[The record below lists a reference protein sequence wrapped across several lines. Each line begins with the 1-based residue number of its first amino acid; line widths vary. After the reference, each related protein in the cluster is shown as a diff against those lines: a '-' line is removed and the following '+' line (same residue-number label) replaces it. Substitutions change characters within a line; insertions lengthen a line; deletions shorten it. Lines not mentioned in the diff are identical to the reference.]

1 MYRKIYTK
9 QIYKVGMNLNILNK
23 AFTGVIVCALLLFTI
38 AFKASAQE
46 VITLQKA
53 IDRSLERNL
62 TIKQAQFN
70 EAIDVEN
77 VNQAK
82 YNRLPNLT
90 ANPQASFNYGR
101 NIDPSTNQFVNQSIF
116 GLNGSVTSQ
125 VLLFQGGLLKN
136 QVLQNRLQL
145 DVDKSNT
152 AKVKN
157 DLVLNVVT
165 TYLSVLSNQD
175 LLAASIQQVD
185 ISKQS
190 LDKVQKT
197 FDVGNVTLADLSQA
211 KAQVST
217 DQLNQTTAQNQLDI
231 SILTLKQYMEM
242 DPATEIT
249 IEKPDVSKLTDVKWE
264 YDAQA
269 VFGNSI
275 NVNPDVHLAEIQ
287 KQLALQNVNVAKSY
301 YYPSLALFGSL
312 GSNYSDARKNS
323 IITPTGGFQPIGT
336 VSGSGATV
344 VAPAYSQAFSNY
356 PFTSQF
362 GDNFNQSVGIS
373 LQIPIFGRF
382 TTRTSVRK
390 AKISYQIADI
400 SAQLAKNNLN
410 KTISQAVLDVRAAN
424 KKYESAQQTYQS
436 NKDAYNVV
444 QQRYTVGLI
453 NSLDY
458 NTSLTTLNKSEFDMI
473 QAKYEL
479 IFRSKIIDYYL
490 GNPIT
495 L

>member
-1 MYRKIYTK
+1 MNMNFKIPF
-9 QIYKVGMNLNILNK
+9 NSNK
-23 AFTGVIVCALLLFTI
+23 GLLTAFVCTLLLLNST
-38 AFKASAQE
+38 FKASAQE

-53 IDRSLERNL
+53 VERTLDRNL
-62 TIKQAQFN
+62 NIKQAQFN

-77 VNQAK
+77 YKQAK

-90 ANPQASFNYGR
+90 GNPQASFNFGR
-101 NIDPSTNQFVNQSIF
+101 SVDPSTNQFVNQSIF
-116 GLNGSVTSQ
+116 GLSGSITSQ
-125 VLLFQGGLLKN
+125 VLLYQGGLLKN
-136 QVLQNRLQL
+136 QILANKLQL
-145 DVDKSNT
+145 DVDKSST

-157 DLVLNVVT
+157 DLVLNVVS

-185 ISKQS
+185 LSKQT

-197 FDVGNVTLADLSQA
+197 FDVGNGTLADLSQA

-217 DQLNQTTAQNQLDI
+217 ADLNQTTAQNQLDI

-242 DPATEIT
+242 DPTANIK
-249 IEKPDVSKLTDVKWE
+249 IEKPDVSKLTDVKSQ

-269 VFGNSI
+269 VFANSVGI
-275 NVNPDVHLAEIQ
+275 NPDVKLAEVQ
-287 KQLALQNVNVAKSY
+287 KQLAFQNIEVAKSN
-301 YYPSLALFGSL
+301 YYPSLGLFGSI
-312 GSNYSDARKNS
+312 GSNYSDARKNVLIS
-323 IITPTGGFQPIGT
+323 PSGLETIGV
-336 VSGSGATV
+336 VSGSNTPV
-344 VAPAYSQAFSNY
+344 VTPGYTQTFTKY
-356 PFTSQF
+356 PFTDQF
-362 GDNFNQSVGIS
+362 GDNFNQAIGVS
-373 LQIPIFGRF
+373 LNIPIFGRF
-382 TTRTSVRK
+382 TTRTQVRK
-390 AKISYQIADI
+390 ARISYQIADVT
-400 SAQLAKNNLN
+400 AQLAKNTLN
-410 KTISQAVLDVRAAN
+410 KTIAQAVLDVRAAD
-424 KKYESAQQTYQS
+424 KKYQSAQQTFQS
-436 NKDAYNVV
+436 NKDAYDVV
-444 QQRYTVGLI
+444 QQRYNVGLV

>member
-1 MYRKIYTK
+1 MK
-9 QIYKVGMNLNILNK
+9 MNLNIQFNSNK
-23 AFTGVIVCALLLFTI
+23 GLLTAFVCSLLLLTS

-53 IDRSLERNL
+53 VDRSLERNL

-77 VNQAK
+77 YNQAK
-82 YNRLPNLT
+82 NNRLPNLT
-90 ANPQASFNYGR
+90 ANPQASFNFGR
-101 NIDPSTNQFVNQSIF
+101 SVDPSTNQFVNQSIF
-116 GLNGSVTSQ
+116 GLNGSITSQ
-125 VLLFQGGLLKN
+125 VLLFQGGLLQN
-136 QVLQNRLQL
+136 QILANKLQL

-165 TYLSVLSNQD
+165 IYLSVLSNQD
-175 LLAASIQQVD
+175 LLTAAIQQVD

-197 FDVGNVTLADLSQA
+197 FDVGNATMADLSQA
-211 KAQVST
+211 KATVST
-217 DQLNQTTAQNQLDI
+217 NDFNQVTAQNQLDI

-242 DPATEIT
+242 DPKTAIT
-249 IEKPDVSKLTDVKWE
+249 VEKPDVSKLTNVKSQ
-264 YDAQA
+264 YDAEA
-269 VFGNSI
+269 VFGNSVGI
-275 NVNPDVHLAEIQ
+275 NPDVKLAEVQ
-287 KQLALQNVNVAKSY
+287 KQLALQNVNVAKSN
-301 YYPSLALFGSL
+301 YYPSLALFGSV
-312 GSNYSDARKNS
+312 GSNYSDARKNVVVS
-323 IITPTGGFQPIGT
+323 PSGLQTIGV
-336 VSGSGATV
+336 VSGTSTPV
-344 VAPAYSQAFSNY
+344 LAPGYTESFTKY
-356 PFTSQF
+356 PFTNQF
-362 GDNFNQSVGIS
+362 GDNFNQAIGVS
-373 LQIPIFGRF
+373 LNIPIFGRYA
-382 TTRTSVRK
+382 TRTQVRK

-400 SAQLAKNNLN
+400 TSQLAKNTLN
-410 KTISQAVLDVRAAN
+410 KTINQAVLDVRAAD
-424 KKYESAQQTYQS
+424 KKYQSAQQTYQS

-444 QQRYTVGLI
+444 QQRYAVGLI

>member
-1 MYRKIYTK
+1 MK
-9 QIYKVGMNLNILNK
+9 MNLNIQLNSNK
-23 AFTGVIVCALLLFTI
+23 GLLTAFVCSLLLLTS

-53 IDRSLERNL
+53 VDRSLERNL

-77 VNQAK
+77 YNQAK
-82 YNRLPNLT
+82 NNRLPNLT
-90 ANPQASFNYGR
+90 ANPQASFNFGR
-101 NIDPSTNQFVNQSIF
+101 SVDPSTNQFVNQSIF
-116 GLNGSVTSQ
+116 GLNGSITSQ
-125 VLLFQGGLLKN
+125 VLLFQGGLLQN
-136 QVLQNRLQL
+136 QILANKLQL

-165 TYLSVLSNQD
+165 IYLSVLSNQD
-175 LLAASIQQVD
+175 LLTAAIQQVD

-197 FDVGNVTLADLSQA
+197 FDVGNATMADLSQA
-211 KAQVST
+211 KATVST
-217 DQLNQTTAQNQLDI
+217 NDFNQVTAQNQLDI

-242 DPATEIT
+242 DPKTAIT
-249 IEKPDVSKLTDVKWE
+249 VEKPDVSKLTNVKSQ
-264 YDAQA
+264 YDAEA
-269 VFGNSI
+269 VFGNSVGI
-275 NVNPDVHLAEIQ
+275 NPDVKLAEVQ
-287 KQLALQNVNVAKSY
+287 KQLALQNVNVAKSN
-301 YYPSLALFGSL
+301 YYPSLALFGSV
-312 GSNYSDARKNS
+312 GSNYSDARKNVVVS
-323 IITPTGGFQPIGT
+323 PSGLQTIGV
-336 VSGSGATV
+336 VSGTSTPV
-344 VAPAYSQAFSNY
+344 LAPGYTESFTKY
-356 PFTSQF
+356 PFTNQF
-362 GDNFNQSVGIS
+362 GDNFNQAIGVS
-373 LQIPIFGRF
+373 LNIPIFGRYA
-382 TTRTSVRK
+382 TRTQVRK

-400 SAQLAKNNLN
+400 TSQLAKNTLN
-410 KTISQAVLDVRAAN
+410 KTINQAVLDVRAAD
-424 KKYESAQQTYQS
+424 KKYQSAQQTYQS

-444 QQRYTVGLI
+444 QQRYAVGLI